1 MRLGVLDVGSNSAQL
16 QIVEA
21 TAGAPP
27 LPLHALKAATGLAES
42 IDASQCLDG
51 NGIERVCEAVTQSLE
66 AARHYEVD
74 QIYLFVTAAIRDA
87 ANREEVLDRV
97 AAECGLRPQFLT
109 GLQEARLTYFAVH
122 RWYGWCAGRLL
133 DIDIGGTTMEITL
146 GRDAAPELA
155 VSLPLGAGRLT
166 RTFFD
171 TDPPS
176 VKQVKELRRYVR
188 SSLRETADRLLWEGK
203 PQRVVGT
210 SKTFKQLARLAGA
223 PAQRK
228 GPFVRRT
235 LSRKDLHGWVARMAT
250 MTTDRRAKLQ
260 GVARSRAH
268 QILAGAIVADET
280 LYALDVDSIDVS
292 PWALREGV
300 ILQHLSAV
308 PDPQNDLPLQVL
320 SPEVHVDKAV
330 VTPLPIT
337 ESSHDRTR

>member
-27 LPLHALKAATGLAES
+27 LPLHALKAATGLGES
-42 IDASQCLDG
+42 IDASQCLDAG
-51 NGIERVCEAVTQSLE
+51 GIDRVCRAVTQSLQS
-66 AARHYEVD
+66 AHRYEVD
-74 QIYLFVTAAIRDA
+74 QIYVFVTAAIRDA
-87 ANREEVLDRV
+87 ANREEILDKV
-97 AAECGLRPQFLT
+97 ASECGLRPQFLT

-133 DIDIGGTTMEITL
+133 DLDIGGTTMEITL

-171 TDPPS
+171 ADPPS
-176 VKQVKELRRYVR
+176 HKQVKELRRYVR
-188 SSLRETADRLLWEGK
+188 ASLRETADRLLWEGK

-210 SKTFKQLARLAGA
+210 SKTFKQLARLTGA
-223 PAQRK
+223 PPQRK

-235 LSRKDLHGWVARMAT
+235 LSRKDLHGWVPRVAA
-250 MTTDRRAKLQ
+250 MTTERRSKLQ
-260 GVARSRAH
+260 GIARSRAH
-268 QILAGAIVADET
+268 QIVAGAIVAYET
-280 LYALDVDSIDVS
+280 LSALDIDEVDVS

-308 PDPQNDLPLQVL
+308 SDLRNELPLHALTPKPHLDGASITVL
-320 SPEVHVDKAV
+320 PGVDA
-330 VTPLPIT
+330 PLD
-337 ESSHDRTR
+337 STR